1 MSEITYVKLTSKSF
15 KSIKISC
22 MHLRLLSFL
31 SLTLIWSCFHMWRG
45 LGSCRSDTHNHWNPC
60 SHAIVCSCWQYVI
73 GTRLLTVLRRFEC
86 IDCSRTVQLPPVQ
99 SVYLRQHNDVRLLL
113 PTLWP
118 DQVHPVRILGPSRDV
133 CHMSR
138 AFLSIW
144 NCMGPDQWLL
154 QLPYLHRIQ

>member
-1 MSEITYVKLTSKSF
+1 MAVTWLYATLLISICSF
-15 KSIKISC
+15 CRGQHDVNIWSILLFFRFSGVTENRPQSLF
-22 MHLRLLSFL
+22 LRLLLVASLLILGYDATAL
-31 SLTLIWSCFHMWRG
+31 SKHVVL
-45 LGSCRSDTHNHWNPC
+45 
-60 SHAIVCSCWQYVI
+60 